1 MNIEI
6 VNIVHVDAYWPS
18 ASQKFARAA
27 EKCGDDLSL
36 GELWQM
42 CRSGNAFLVVAT
54 DESGLL
60 MACVVRFERWTNG
73 MVLRVLTLAG
83 VRIAEWAEPVRDFLA
98 SMAKDNEADRVVA
111 EGRDGWAAIFNEPRK
126 LRSTYEMR
134 V

>member
-6 VNIVHVDAYWPS
+6 VNIVNVDRIWPT
-18 ASQKFARAA
+18 AAGRFGRAA

-54 DESGLL
+54 DETGLL

-83 VRIAEWAEPVRDFLA
+83 VRIGEWAEPVREFLA
-98 SMAKDNEADRVVA
+98 NMAKDNEAGRVVA